1 MKPVSKQFMSMPA
14 CILYSLV
21 IPLFFFAFTLI
32 YTALDIHPFLD
43 MGAGRFSFNV
53 TLLTCIVFGSVA
65 LCRLVLYFLRNVI
78 RMNLSLLILWCIG
91 EIVILSAFCALY
103 LTLMLRGS
111 QSFFSVMAFFLKYN
125 LLVLV
130 YPYALLILS
139 QYLRSYL
146 RDAVAPEEQKTLVR
160 FLDEYK
166 KVRLV
171 IDRQAILFIRA
182 DENYV
187 IIHYL
192 DHDENKKFVLR
203 SSMRSLEPLAER
215 HGLVRCHRSYFIN
228 PRHIKLVR
236 KDSEGQILAELDTVG
251 YDPIPVSRN
260 YYQNLSAVL

>member
-1 MKPVSKQFMSMPA
+1 MKPISKQFMSMPA

-78 RMNLSLLILWCIG
+78 RMNLSLLIL
-91 EIVILSAFCALY
+91 
-103 LTLMLRGS
+103 
-111 QSFFSVMAFFLKYN
+111 
-125 LLVLV
+125 
-130 YPYALLILS
+130 S

-146 RDAVAPEEQKTLVR
+146 RDAAAPEEQKTLVR

>member
-1 MKPVSKQFMSMPA
+1 M
-14 CILYSLV
+14 
-21 IPLFFFAFTLI
+21 
-32 YTALDIHPFLD
+32 
-43 MGAGRFSFNV
+43 
-53 TLLTCIVFGSVA
+53 
-65 LCRLVLYFLRNVI
+65 
-78 RMNLSLLILWCIG
+78 
-91 EIVILSAFCALY
+91 
-103 LTLMLRGS
+103 
-111 QSFFSVMAFFLKYN
+111 
-125 LLVLV
+125 
-130 YPYALLILS
+130 
-139 QYLRSYL
+139 
-146 RDAVAPEEQKTLVR
+146 
-160 FLDEYK
+160 
-166 KVRLV
+166 RLV